1 MCGSSA
7 PPPPVADPRIG
18 EAAVRQADLGQQYL
32 DFAKDQF
39 KVGTALQQD
48 LANTAKQV
56 SNSFLQQSA
65 QDRSRWETVFKPMED
80 AFVTQASTYD
90 SEERQNEAASKAK
103 ADVEQEAAIE
113 RGTAQR
119 RAEAAGISPASG
131 RFAGIERAVGLGTT
145 LGTVDAQNRA
155 RQTVRDT
162 GTALRGQAIN
172 LGRNLPMQSMQLAQ
186 GGLSAAGVPLSGVLS
201 TQGIVQPGYSAAIT
215 GAGAEANTLNS
226 LYKTD
231 VDTWGT
237 GLKYD
242 AANAAGIGQFAGSA
256 LGALTGSGSA
266 NSILGKGLSAGLGL
280 ILSSK
285 KAKQDRKD
293 VPEGNA
299 LAAVDEMPVQSFK
312 YKEGFADG
320 GAQQHVGPMAE
331 DMQQA
336 TGLGDGKTI
345 AAQDAIGLAL
355 GAVKDLSAK
364 VERISKAIG
373 LGNKRPRMAMA

>member
-7 PPPPVADPRIG
+7 PAPPVADPRIG

-48 LANTAKQV
+48 LANAAKQV
-56 SNSFLQQSA
+56 SISFLQQSA

-90 SEERQNEAASKAK
+90 SEARQNEAASKAK

-172 LGRNLPMQSMQLAQ
+172 LGRNLPVQSMQLAQ
-186 GGLSAAGVPLSGVLS
+186 GGLSAAGVPLSGMLS

-226 LYKTD
+226 LYKTN

-242 AANAAGIGQFAGSA
+242 AANSAGIGQFAGTA
-256 LGALTGSGSA
+256 LG
-266 NSILGKGLSAGLGL
+266 AGLGL
-280 ILSSK
+280 LGKSGAGGLTGLAWLSSK
-285 KAKQDRKD
+285 ETKTNRKD
-293 VPEGNA
+293 VPQGQS
-299 LAAVDEMPVQSFK
+299 LAAVEDLPVQSFS
-312 YKEGFADG
+312 YKPGMGDG
-320 GAQQHVGPMAE
+320 GSHVGPMAE

-373 LGNKRPRMAMA
+373 LGGKRPRMAMA